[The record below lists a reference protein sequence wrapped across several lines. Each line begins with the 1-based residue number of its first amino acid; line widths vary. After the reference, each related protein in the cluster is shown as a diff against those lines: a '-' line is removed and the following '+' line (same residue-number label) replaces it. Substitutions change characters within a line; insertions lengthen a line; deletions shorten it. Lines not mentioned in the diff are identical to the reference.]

1 MIKPKEKACF
11 GLGIAKGYGCGK
23 LTMHRIN
30 GLGKMCCYNSFLL
43 DTEPGRIKLAKS
55 MIKAKSIVKSEQRS
69 NDNMLR
75 EKLKT
80 KGDYEKLLQK
90 EVNLIVRLIDSGWGC
105 IATGALT
112 GKFNGGHY
120 LSVASNPTIR
130 FHLENIWNQSEHS
143 NMWKSGD
150 TLRYQDGI
158 VNLYGKEYLE
168 RLNSLKSIQPI
179 KLSIDTIKEKIS
191 IAREIVKWIKLQE
204 RQFTKEERIELR
216 KRFNYELGIYT
227 D

>member
-1 MIKPKEKACF
+1 
-11 GLGIAKGYGCGK
+11 
-23 LTMHRIN
+23 
-30 GLGKMCCYNSFLL
+30 
-43 DTEPGRIKLAKS
+43 
-55 MIKAKSIVKSEQRS
+55 V
-69 NDNMLR
+69 LR

-90 EVNLIVRLIDSGWGC
+90 EINHIVRLIDIGWGC

-168 RLNSLKSIQPI
+168 CLNSLKSIPPI

-191 IAREIVKWIKLQE
+191 IARGIVKWLKLQD
-204 RQFTKEERIELR
+204 RKFNKEERIELR
-216 KRFNYELGIYT
+216 KRFNEDLGIYT
-227 D
+227 E